1 MKIKIDE
8 DLPKAVAEMVRKHIL
23 DTATVVEE
31 RLSGTLDP
39 DLWKTIQEENRFL
52 ITGDKGFAN
61 IRHYPP
67 GTHSGVLL
75 LRPEEEGIPQLKLLM
90 DEVLNLGILQNLSG
104 CIAVA
109 TPGRLRIRRPKT
121 TEDQSSTSQE
131 GHDEL
136 SSR

>member
-1 MKIKIDE
+1 MKIRRDE
-8 DLPKAVAEMVRKHIL
+8 DLPKAVAEMVRKQIL
-23 DTATVVEE
+23 DTVTVAEE
-31 RLSGTLDP
+31 KLSGTLDP
-39 DLWKTIQEENRFL
+39 DLWKTIQEEKRFL

-90 DEVLNLGILQNLSG
+90 DEVLNLGMLDKLSG

-121 TEDQSSTSQE
+121 SEDQSSTSQE
-131 GHDEL
+131 EHAD
-136 SSR
+136 